1 MLRQLKAEKASDRM
15 NKTMINIRSNAQAD
29 SALQEA
35 PSNISNTENDQELSY
50 ISDSGAKSG
59 ANKSLSQYNSILANK
74 SNVQFAQKQRQS
86 FYQPEESLET
96 EPSQI
101 DHRHQSMNKTSS
113 FYQYKASSKSQQKDK
128 ALVNFKNIWLQT

>member
-59 ANKSLSQYNSILANK
+59 ANKSLSQYNSISANK
-74 SNVQFAQKQRQS
+74 SNV
-86 FYQPEESLET
+86 
-96 EPSQI
+96 
-101 DHRHQSMNKTSS
+101 
-113 FYQYKASSKSQQKDK
+113 
-128 ALVNFKNIWLQT
+128 